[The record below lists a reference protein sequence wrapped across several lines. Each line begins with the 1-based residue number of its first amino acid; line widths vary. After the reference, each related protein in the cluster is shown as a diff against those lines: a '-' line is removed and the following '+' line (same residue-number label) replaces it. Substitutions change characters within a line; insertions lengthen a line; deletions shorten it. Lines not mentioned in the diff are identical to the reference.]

1 MFNKQA
7 KTMKT
12 FEDLKFV
19 KNESGTL
26 VAIEYFDNGYGI
38 YVLHDGTSHYG
49 NDVYEVAVL
58 KDGIFCFDTP
68 ITDLIL
74 VNQSIDQV
82 NDVVK
87 RVQEL

>member
-1 MFNKQA
+1 
-7 KTMKT
+7 MKT

-38 YVLHDGTSHYG
+38 YVLHDGTLHYR
-49 NDVYEVAVL
+49 DDMYEVDVL

-68 ITDLIL
+68 ITDYVLGYQ
-74 VNQSIDQV
+74 NIDKV
-82 NDVVK
+82 NDIMK

>member
-1 MFNKQA
+1 
-7 KTMKT
+7 MKT
-12 FEDLKFV
+12 FKDLKFR

-38 YVLHDGTSHYG
+38 YVLHDGTLHRR
-49 NDVYEVAVL
+49 DDMYEVAVL
-58 KDGIFCFDTP
+58 KDGIFCFDTS

-74 VNQSIDQV
+74 SFQNIDKV
-82 NDVVK
+82 NDIMK